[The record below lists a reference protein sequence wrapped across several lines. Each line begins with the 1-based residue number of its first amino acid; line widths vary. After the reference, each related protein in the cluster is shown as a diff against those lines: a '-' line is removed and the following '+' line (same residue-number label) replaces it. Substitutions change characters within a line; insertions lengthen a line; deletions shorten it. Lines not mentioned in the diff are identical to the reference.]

1 MLALPLLKS
10 IPMTLIGNGHTLT
23 PIAKGPAIS
32 CHFIWSQTR
41 IPDFELALT
50 GVKAN

>member
-1 MLALPLLKS
+1 
-10 IPMTLIGNGHTLT
+10 MTLIRNGKTLT
-23 PIAKGPAIS
+23 PTAKGPAIS
-32 CHFIWSQTR
+32 CHFIWWQAR